1 MAKIKKN
8 DYGRRSPRLRK
19 AKKKKKTDW
28 VGMTVP
34 RVGEAVEKLAL

>member
-1 MAKIKKN
+1 MTMGGDPQ
-8 DYGRRSPRLRK
+8 DYEKP
-19 AKKKKKTDW
+19 KKKKKTDW